1 MRNNTTFTSAISNIE
16 FPENDRVSGKT
27 IRTSILN
34 LILEDFPDFDVN
46 DSISVQELNVYREKY
61 ISKFLQT
68 EISQLSKLEKDVVRS
83 LGDDTSF
90 VAKVEEE
97 VDTRNYGQIV
107 ADKVAAFGGSWTFII
122 AFFVFISIWIGS
134 NVIIFTNKE
143 FDPYPFILLNLIL
156 SCIAALQAP
165 VIMMSQNRQEEK
177 DRERAKKDYMIN
189 LKSELEIRMLDEK
202 LDHLIMHQQQE
213 LIEIQ
218 KVQIENQGSVRALI
232 KVEGIHQSTQG
243 KQLLPFVLRLYFYE
257 NSNSIRAIHSF
268 VYDADENHDFIKGIG
283 FRFDALLKDFDKAE
297 EILQS
302 AYEKEPSEA
311 VIYDHYGDVLW
322 TNGKQIQA
330 RYVWQNAIKLKN
342 IEQDL
347 KESINK
353 KIIFGLDD
361 ADKNKS

>member
-1 MRNNTTFTSAISNIE
+1 MRNNTIFTSAISNIE
-16 FPENDRVSGKT
+16 FPENDRVFGKT

-34 LILEDFPDFDVN
+34 LILEDYPDFDVN

-68 EISQLSKLEKDVVRS
+68 EISQLSKIEKDVVKS

-122 AFFVFISIWIGS
+122 AFFVFISIWISS

-189 LKSELEIRMLDEK
+189 LKSELEIRMLDDK
-202 LDHLIMHQQQE
+202 IDHLVMHQQQE

-218 KVQIENQGSVRALI
+218 KVQIEMMNDILNRI
-232 KVEGIHQSTQG
+232 K
-243 KQLLPFVLRLYFYE
+243 
-257 NSNSIRAIHSF
+257 
-268 VYDADENHDFIKGIG
+268 
-283 FRFDALLKDFDKAE
+283 
-297 EILQS
+297 
-302 AYEKEPSEA
+302 
-311 VIYDHYGDVLW
+311 
-322 TNGKQIQA
+322 
-330 RYVWQNAIKLKN
+330 
-342 IEQDL
+342 
-347 KESINK
+347 
-353 KIIFGLDD
+353 
-361 ADKNKS
+361 